1 MNQHLFQRR
10 GAWTRRLCASGAV
23 IALLAG
29 CAETQLGAQVAKS
42 VVRSNAGDGQK
53 TAPEPVDVAGVPLES
68 VASVPAMDEDIT
80 LELAELLVLS
90 MRIADD
96 HQAHSVCTRS
106 REVRSEEAMRRS
118 RLPLEGAKSKMLRCK
133 MSMPHGRARRTSTSR
148 RGPAGAC
155 D

>member
-53 TAPEPVDVAGVPLES
+53 PAPEPVDVA
-68 VASVPAMDEDIT
+68 ADPALAPEAFDATGLTIWDGGAT
-80 LELAELLVLS
+80 L
-90 MRIADD
+90 
-96 HQAHSVCTRS
+96 QGT
-106 REVRSEEAMRRS
+106 
-118 RLPLEGAKSKMLRCK
+118 
-133 MSMPHGRARRTSTSR
+133 ARRIK
-148 RGPAGAC
+148 
-155 D
+155 